1 MKNKWINSARVRK
14 LKKLQCIIVA
24 CLVTTSCW
32 AVDFSAQLNYSQ
44 KVQLSL
50 NLSNKTLKEVFK
62 EIERNSEFVIFYYE
76 NIIDSNKKIEL
87 NIKNQTV
94 DKILDKLF
102 EGTDNA
108 YNIVDKQIYIIKK
121 EKEMSTSLPVSQPRR
136 MISGTVLD
144 TKGEPVIGA
153 NVLIKDSSIG
163 TITDIEGKFTLD
175 VPENAVLL
183 VSYIGYEPQEIKT
196 GSKTLL
202 EIRLHEDMQNLD
214 EVVVVGY
221 GTQTK
226 SSLSSSIV
234 EIKGDQLTNLPVANI
249 SRAIDS
255 YVPGITASA
264 TLSEKPGSAP
274 LLSIRGE
281 NSINNSSPLVLI
293 DGIEGDMNT
302 INSNDIE
309 NISVLK
315 DAASTAIYGARAAGG
330 VILITTKK
338 GVNNQKIRINYSGS
352 YSGREATRLP
362 ETIDGYTYAQYRIT
376 SESAAG
382 RVSEYDNQTV
392 LDAILNPNVTEIPA
406 PGRPLTH
413 FIGTASVDHIS
424 ELLGTAG
431 MHDHSLS
438 ITGGNDKISFLLSG
452 GYLKEDALYN
462 YGDFGFRR
470 YNFRSNLDYKLS
482 DRISMGVRVSYSN
495 SKTDQP
501 VRGWDTEMQQTY
513 LSQPTNPVKWST
525 TGDWGGNNDGNS
537 IQDLVEGGHTI
548 SKTDRI
554 DISGNILVNLIKG
567 LSWNTIVGGS
577 LSQDNITKEQ
587 KSIYRYSVKPGV
599 PVGKLFVP
607 NSLTR
612 EETKTLYRNIQTFA
626 TYEAPSIRDHNF
638 KIMAGAS
645 YEDNSIDYF
654 YGKRENYLSNDLMG
668 SLDLGIGDQY
678 SGGNITEW
686 GISSFF
692 ARLNYN
698 FKHKYF
704 IEVSFRSDASS
715 RFVKG
720 KRWGFFPSVSASWRI
735 SEEDFLKEQDILS
748 DLKLRASWGNTGN
761 QNSIGLYDYIAQM
774 RIGFMNKE
782 DEKNGAVSYYPFGS
796 SKAQSMFVKQLALA
810 SVERSWETVQIKNL
824 ALDFGFLKNRLTGSF
839 EYYIKDNKD
848 MLIPVEL
855 PAVIGFDVPTFNA
868 GELRVWGWEGTLRW
882 KDRIGKDF
890 TYGVNFTIQ
899 DSHNKITKFEGS
911 KNIISGTQNIEGY
924 PIGSYFGYKTDGLFQ
939 SKKEVEDHAFQHL
952 KNDAGD
958 VKYVDLDKSGK
969 IDSGDLTYLGN
980 IKPRYVYNIGLN
992 MQYKGFDL
1000 ELLFDGVGKKRINL
1014 NADLAVP
1021 VKYARFEGQLDY
1033 WTSENSS
1040 AMWPRAYF
1048 NDTWNWWISDRTL
1061 HDASYFSMKNVQL
1074 GYTFPKMWL
1083 ENIRIEHLRL
1093 YVNVRNPFIIDNYVD
1108 YLDPR
1113 LNAYNN
1119 YPVLRSYTIGLNL
1132 TF

>member
-1 MKNKWINSARVRK
+1 M
-14 LKKLQCIIVA
+14 
-24 CLVTTSCW
+24 
-32 AVDFSAQLNYSQ
+32 
-44 KVQLSL
+44 
-50 NLSNKTLKEVFK
+50 
-62 EIERNSEFVIFYYE
+62 
-76 NIIDSNKKIEL
+76 
-87 NIKNQTV
+87 
-94 DKILDKLF
+94 
-102 EGTDNA
+102 
-108 YNIVDKQIYIIKK
+108 
-121 EKEMSTSLPVSQPRR
+121 
-136 MISGTVLD
+136 
-144 TKGEPVIGA
+144 
-153 NVLIKDSSIG
+153 
-163 TITDIEGKFTLD
+163 
-175 VPENAVLL
+175 
-183 VSYIGYEPQEIKT
+183 
-196 GSKTLL
+196 
-202 EIRLHEDMQNLD
+202 
-214 EVVVVGY
+214 
-221 GTQTK
+221 
-226 SSLSSSIV
+226 
-234 EIKGDQLTNLPVANI
+234 
-249 SRAIDS
+249 
-255 YVPGITASA
+255 PGITASA

-413 FIGTASVDHIS
+413 FIGTAS
-424 ELLGTAG
+424 

-704 IEVSFRSDASS
+704 IEASFRSDASS

-735 SEEDFLKEQDILS
+735 SEEVFLKEQDILS

-882 KDRIGKDF
+882 KDRIGKGF